1 MQDNM
6 VNTDSATG
14 ADSLTNES
22 QAATN
27 QQVKTFT
34 QDEVNKI
41 VASRLAKVESKY
53 ADVNIEEYR
62 AFQTAKAK
70 QEEDALIKRQEF
82 DKVLSQTK
90 DHYQNQIG
98 VLKRELETIKVD
110 GAIMNAASQLK
121 VVAPDHV
128 AKLLKSNVRL
138 GSEGQVEVLDDKG
151 EVRYNA
157 ETASPLTVDDLVK
170 EFVSKN
176 PFYRAPGPAGTGS
189 KNNGS
194 AERAS
199 TVDLTKLD
207 LKNPKDRELYRQYK
221 NQQ

>member
-6 VNTDSATG
+6 ETGTATG

-53 ADVNIEEYR
+53 ADVNIDEYR
-62 AFQTAKAK
+62 EFKNARAK

-82 DKVLSQTK
+82 DKVLTQTK
-90 DHYQNQIG
+90 DHYQGQIG
-98 VLKRELETIKVD
+98 ALKRELETIKVD

-138 GSEGQVEVLDDKG
+138 GEGGQVEVLDDKG

-157 ETASPLTVDDLVK
+157 ESATPLTVDELVK

-194 AERAS
+194 AERVS

-207 LKNPKDRELYRQYK
+207 LKNPRDRELYRQFK
-221 NQQ
+221 ANQ